1 MVEAGEIF
9 HPLRWAPTEAYRL
22 LNDIPSLEAAG
33 VVVRVPAAWHARR
46 PPRPQVTATIGDR
59 PPAGLG
65 QDALLDFN
73 VAVTLDGERLTAEE
87 IRRLLA
93 GVDGLALIRGR
104 WVEVDRDRLERML
117 GHFRAVERVAAE
129 HGLAFAEA
137 MRMLAGADVGAE
149 EGSRPSDSDSSRVV
163 AGPWLADTL
172 NALRSPEALSR
183 VDPGDALHTTLRPY
197 QRVGLR
203 WLHLLTEL
211 GLGACLADDMGLGKT
226 VQVL

>member
-1 MVEAGEIF
+1 MATYTSRLSAHAKPQHLPLGQALREYAGAANRERLLSLLLPVQRAAERCPWLKAMVEAGEIF

-87 IRRLLA
+87 PTGVRHVLVNGTPIR
-93 GVDGLALIRGR
+93 VDGSQVEPLGR
-104 WVEVDRDRLERML
+104 LP
-117 GHFRAVERVAAE
+117 GT
-129 HGLAFAEA
+129 
-137 MRMLAGADVGAE
+137 
-149 EGSRPSDSDSSRVV
+149 RPEI
-163 AGPWLADTL
+163 A
-172 NALRSPEALSR
+172 
-183 VDPGDALHTTLRPY
+183 
-197 QRVGLR
+197 
-203 WLHLLTEL
+203 
-211 GLGACLADDMGLGKT
+211 
-226 VQVL
+226 